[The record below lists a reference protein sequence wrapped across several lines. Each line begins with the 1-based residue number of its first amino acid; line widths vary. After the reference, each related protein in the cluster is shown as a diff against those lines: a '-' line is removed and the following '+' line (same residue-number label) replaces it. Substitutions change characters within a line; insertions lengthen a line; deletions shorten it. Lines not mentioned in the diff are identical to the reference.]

1 MNPLPTT
8 HALIPAS
15 VRYDLALPPAARLLY
30 GEITALCA
38 QRGYCWATNNYF
50 ARLYQVRRATVSA
63 WISQLIERG
72 HLATATDPARSNQ
85 RLLRPAA
92 GLAPTPSDK
101 SVAPSDLS
109 DTAAR
114 FSAPPIPPNRTTYPE
129 ISFTEMEALLL
140 GKKNDNNEWERGGP
154 LAPELEVEDELNPAG
169 AVPPPIP
176 PVARPPLPAPPAIP
190 PGGATASTTAP
201 KFVRPTLAQVTAFF
215 VEQPD
220 TPVADAP
227 AEATR
232 FFNYYQANGWRVGRH
247 AMADW
252 PAAARNW
259 LLNADRFK
267 ASTPGPAAG
276 AATRLHSG
284 GTKNYHEPL

>member
-8 HALIPAS
+8 HAIIPAT
-15 VRYDLALPPAARLLY
+15 VRYDLELTPAARLLY

-38 QRGYCWATNNYF
+38 QRGYCWATNDYF

-63 WISQLIERG
+63 WVQQLTERG
-72 HLATATDPARSNQ
+72 HLVATVDRTKGNRRILQPSPESLDISSAFPNTLARI
-85 RLLRPAA
+85 
-92 GLAPTPSDK
+92 T
-101 SVAPSDLS
+101 
-109 DTAAR
+109 
-114 FSAPPIPPNRTTYPE
+114 APPVPPNRTTYPE

-140 GKKNDNNEWERGGP
+140 SKKNDNNEWERGGT
-154 LAPELEVEDELNPAG
+154 LAPELEVEVELYPNG

-176 PVARPPLPAPPAIP
+176 PVARPPLSTP
-190 PGGATASTTAP
+190 PGTAAPVVATA
-201 KFVRPTLAQVTAFF
+201 FQRPALAEVATCFAAL
-215 VEQPD
+215 PD
-220 TPVADAP
+220 ISPEAAN
-227 AEATR
+227 AEANR

-267 ASTPGPAAG
+267 TAAAASPSAG
-276 AATRLHSG
+276 AAPRLHSG

>member
-1 MNPLPTT
+1 M
-8 HALIPAS
+8 
-15 VRYDLALPPAARLLY
+15 
-30 GEITALCA
+30 
-38 QRGYCWATNNYF
+38 
-50 ARLYQVRRATVSA
+50 RRATVSA

-92 GLAPTPSDK
+92 GLTLAPSDK
-101 SVAPSDLS
+101 SVAPPDLS
-109 DTAAR
+109 NTPAR
-114 FSAPPIPPNRTTYPE
+114 FSAPPIPPNRTAYPE

-140 GKKNDNNEWERGGP
+140 GKKNDNNEWEREG
-154 LAPELEVEDELNPAG
+154 LLSPELEVEVELNPAG

-176 PVARPPLPAPPAIP
+176 PVARAPLPAPPAIP
-190 PGGATASTTAP
+190 PEGSVGRTTAP
-201 KFVRPTLAQVTAFF
+201 KFVCPGLAQVTAFF
-215 VEQPD
+215 VDQPD

-232 FFNYYQANGWRVGRH
+232 FYNYYQANGWRVGRY

-259 LLNADRFK
+259 LLNVDRFK
-267 ASTPGPAAG
+267 SSSSNATAG
-276 AATRLHSG
+276 TITRLHSG
-284 GTKNYHEPL
+284 GSKNYNEPL

>member
-1 MNPLPTT
+1 MTPLPTT
-8 HALIPAS
+8 HAVIPAA
-15 VRYDLALPPAARLLY
+15 VRYDTALTPAARLLY

-38 QRGYCWATNNYF
+38 QRGYCWATNDYF

-63 WISQLIERG
+63 WIQQLTERG
-72 HLATATDPARSNQ
+72 HLTATIDQTKGNRRQLQPALEAPETSHGFPNT
-85 RLLRPAA
+85 
-92 GLAPTPSDK
+92 LARNT
-101 SVAPSDLS
+101 
-109 DTAAR
+109 
-114 FSAPPIPPNRTTYPE
+114 APPIPPNRITYPE

-140 GKKNDNNEWERGGP
+140 GKKNDNIECERSA
-154 LAPELEVEDELNPAG
+154 APTSGVEVIDELDPDG

-176 PVARPPLPAPPAIP
+176 PVAPPPLPAPPAA
-190 PGGATASTTAP
+190 GSAFKS
-201 KFVRPTLAQVTAFF
+201 PTLAEVTAYLTQ
-215 VEQPD
+215 QPD
-220 TPVADAP
+220 ITATVAE

-232 FFNYYQANGWRVGRH
+232 FCNYYQANGWRVGRH

-267 ASTPGPAAG
+267 SSTPGPSAG

>member
-1 MNPLPTT
+1 MHPLPTT
-8 HALIPAS
+8 HAVIPAT
-15 VRYDLALPPAARLLY
+15 VRYDLVLPPAARLLY

-38 QRGYCWATNNYF
+38 QRGYCWATNDYF

-92 GLAPTPSDK
+92 GLPPTPSDK
-101 SVAPSDLS
+101 SVAPPDLS
-109 DTAAR
+109 NTAVR

-140 GKKNDNNEWERGGP
+140 GKKNDNNEWEREGP
-154 LAPELEVEDELNPAG
+154 LAPELEVADELDPDG
-169 AVPPPIP
+169 PVPPPIP
-176 PVARPPLPAPPAIP
+176 PVARPPLPAPPAAA
-190 PGGATASTTAP
+190 GVF
-201 KFVRPTLAQVTAFF
+201 KCPTLVEVTAYLAQ
-215 VEQPD
+215 QPD
-220 TPVADAP
+220 ITAVAAA
-227 AEATR
+227 AEAAR
-232 FFNYYQANGWRVGRH
+232 FCNYYQANGWRVGRH

-267 ASTPGPAAG
+267 ASPPGPSAG

>member
-1 MNPLPTT
+1 MTPLPTT
-8 HALIPAS
+8 HAVIPAA

-38 QRGYCWATNNYF
+38 QRGYCWATNDYF
-50 ARLYQVRRATVSA
+50 ARLYQVRRATVST

-72 HLATATDPARSNQ
+72 HLATVTDPAHSNQ

-92 GLAPTPSDK
+92 GLAPTPADK
-101 SVAPSDLS
+101 SSAPPDLS
-109 DTAAR
+109 NPAAR
-114 FSAPPIPPNRTTYPE
+114 FSAPPIPPNRMAYPE

-140 GKKNDNNEWERGGP
+140 GKKNDNNEWEIGGP
-154 LAPELEVEDELNPAG
+154 LAPELEVEDELHPAG

-176 PVARPPLPAPPAIP
+176 PVARPPLPTPPAV
-190 PGGATASTTAP
+190 GGAF
-201 KFVRPTLAQVTAFF
+201 KCPTLAEVIAYFTQ
-215 VEQPD
+215 QPD
-220 TPVADAP
+220 TNTTVAA

-232 FFNYYQANGWRVGRH
+232 FCNYYQANGWRVGRH

-267 ASTPGPAAG
+267 APAAASPATG
-276 AATRLHSG
+276 ATPRLHSG
-284 GTKNYHEPL
+284 GTKNYNEPL

>member
-1 MNPLPTT
+1 MQPLPTT
-8 HALIPAS
+8 YAVIPAI
-15 VRYDLALPPAARLLY
+15 VRYDTALSPAARLLY

-38 QRGYCWATNNYF
+38 QRGYCWATNDYF

-63 WISQLIERG
+63 WVQQLIERG
-72 HLATATDPARSNQ
+72 YLVATTNGHNQ
-85 RLLRPAA
+85 RHLRPADHA
-92 GLAPTPSDK
+92 VEASGFPQAPE
-101 SVAPSDLS
+101 
-109 DTAAR
+109 R
-114 FSAPPIPPNRTTYPE
+114 FSAPPIPPNRTAYPE

-140 GKKNDNNEWERGGP
+140 GKKNDTREWEGGA
-154 LAPELEVEDELNPAG
+154 APAFEVEVKGELDANG

-176 PVARPPLPAPPAIP
+176 PVALVPLPAPLA
-190 PGGATASTTAP
+190 ASTGPFKCPSQAE
-201 KFVRPTLAQVTAFF
+201 VAAYLAQ
-215 VEQPD
+215 QPGISEALA
-220 TPVADAP
+220 T

-232 FFNYYQANGWRVGRH
+232 FCNYYQANGWRVGRH
-247 AMADW
+247 PMADW

-267 ASTPGPAAG
+267 ASATASSSPS

>member
-1 MNPLPTT
+1 MTPLPTT
-8 HALIPAS
+8 HAVIPAA
-15 VRYDLALPPAARLLY
+15 VRYDTALTPAARLLY

-38 QRGYCWATNNYF
+38 QRGYCWATNDYF

-72 HLATATDPARSNQ
+72 HLATATDPARSNR
-85 RLLRPAA
+85 RLLRPAT

-101 SVAPSDLS
+101 SVAPPDLS
-109 DTAAR
+109 NAAAR

-140 GKKNDNNEWERGGP
+140 GKKNDNNECERSA
-154 LAPELEVEDELNPAG
+154 APTSEVEVKDELDPNG
-169 AVPPPIP
+169 TVPPPIP
-176 PVARPPLPAPPAIP
+176 PVARAPLPAPPAAGSGPFKCPSVAEVAAYLGSLPDITAAV
-190 PGGATASTTAP
+190 AT
-201 KFVRPTLAQVTAFF
+201 
-215 VEQPD
+215 
-220 TPVADAP
+220 

-232 FFNYYQANGWRVGRH
+232 FCNYYQANGWRVGRH

-259 LLNADRFK
+259 LLNANRFK
-267 ASTPGPAAG
+267 TSTPGPAAG